1 MKLIEILA
9 LVIPAFAAGMFFS
22 SLAIDYKKGSNPNIE
37 EIIWFSVNITFVIL
51 NSIVLCNLQ
60 FILLFGYVV

>member
-9 LVIPAFAAGMFFS
+9 LVIPAFGAGMYFS
-22 SLAIDYKKGSNPNIE
+22 SMLLNHKKGIEPKVE

-51 NSIVLCNLQ
+51 NSILLCGH
-60 FILLFGYVV
+60 F

>member
-22 SLAIDYKKGSNPNIE
+22 SLAIDYKRGNNPNME
-37 EIIWFSVNITFVIL
+37 EIIWFTINITFVIL
-51 NSIVLCNLQ
+51 NSILLC
-60 FILLFGYVV
+60 GHS

>member
-22 SLAIDYKKGSNPNIE
+22 SMLLNHKKGIE
-37 EIIWFSVNITFVIL
+37 PETDDIIWFSVNITFVIL
-51 NSIVLCNLQ
+51 NSILLCGP
-60 FILLFGYVV
+60 F

>member
-9 LVIPAFAAGMFFS
+9 LVIPAFGAGMYFS
-22 SLAIDYKKGSNPNIE
+22 SMLLNHKKGNAPEID

-51 NSIVLCNLQ
+51 NSILLCGP
-60 FILLFGYVV
+60 F

>member
-22 SLAIDYKKGSNPNIE
+22 SMLLNHKKGIE
-37 EIIWFSVNITFVIL
+37 PEIDDIIWFSVNITFVIL
-51 NSIVLCNLQ
+51 NSILLCGP
-60 FILLFGYVV
+60 F